1 MDDEEL
7 ALLLQV
13 EEPSDITP
21 ETQNFIS
28 GEHMDFFFQK
38 EHIDIASFSGEKS
51 DQNVNMDVQQ
61 EELAAFFNNKFS
73 NGDWVI
79 VFIDRKPCV
88 WQIET
93 VGIR

>member
-28 GEHMDFFFQK
+28 GEHMDK
-38 EHIDIASFSGEKS
+38 ASFSGEKS

-79 VFIDRKPCV
+79 VFIDRKPSV

>member
-28 GEHMDFFFQK
+28 GERMDFFPK
-38 EHIDIASFSGEKS
+38 GTCRHSLILRRKS

-61 EELAAFFNNKFS
+61 EELAAFFNNTFS
-73 NGDWVI
+73 NGD
-79 VFIDRKPCV
+79 
-88 WQIET
+88 
-93 VGIR
+93 